1 LLTIHLNNLL
11 FHAYH
16 GLYEEE
22 QILGNNFEV
31 NITIH
36 QLKVPQ
42 KINSIDDTIDYSKVY
57 EMVKMQMTVPTPLL
71 ETVAQKICTTIIA
84 QFNLV
89 DWVKCSITKINPP
102 IIQFQ
107 GTVGIS
113 FEMKREN

>member
-1 LLTIHLNNLL
+1 MLTIHLNNLL
-11 FHAYH
+11 FHAFH

-36 QLKVPQ
+36 QLSVPQ
-42 KINSIDDTIDYSKVY
+42 KINSINDTIDYSKVY
-57 EMVKMQMTVPTPLL
+57 EMVKMQMAVPTPLL
-71 ETVAQKICTTIIA
+71 ETVAQNICTTIID
-84 QFNLV
+84 QFSLA
-89 DWVKCSITKINPP
+89 DWIKCSITKINPP

>member
-36 QLKVPQ
+36 QLSVPQ
-42 KINSIDDTIDYSKVY
+42 KLILLTI
-57 EMVKMQMTVPTPLL
+57 LL
-71 ETVAQKICTTIIA
+71 
-84 QFNLV
+84 
-89 DWVKCSITKINPP
+89 
-102 IIQFQ
+102 IIQKC
-107 GTVGIS
+107 
-113 FEMKREN
+113 MKW